1 MEIKRNP
8 KIVEFWRSLRLNSD
22 SKIPAEP
29 SRTSQP
35 TRKPLPPLIPIKEP
49 QLSEPQPSESQPSES
64 QPSESQPSEPQLSE
78 PQPSVPQP
86 SVPQPIKLKS
96 ELKSE
101 PQPSVPEPI
110 VDLTEIEHD
119 LDLDSIDFQ
128 LPWLIGGKILIYQCD
143 TCKLSYK
150 HKQTLERHCQNICDR
165 SGCNIQFKTHIGLL
179 VHLKRHHGVKVFV
192 CHICKKSFSH
202 RKYLLKHMENHPTN
216 KCAKSQKFIKNNHLS
231 DHDYQ
236 KTRNPQPHTHLASN
250 VKRVYY
256 KVKSQK
262 VEIKRHSVAVVKNI

>member
-8 KIVEFWRSLRLNSD
+8 KIVEFWRNLRLNSD
-22 SKIPAEP
+22 SKILAEP

-49 QLSEPQPSESQPSES
+49 QPSEPQPSESQPSES
-64 QPSESQPSEPQLSE
+64 QLSE
-78 PQPSVPQP
+78 PQP

-119 LDLDSIDFQ
+119 LDLDSIDFE